1 MIKIDFERKF
11 KMAGFRRS
19 LFGFNTDD
27 VLEYIEKTHKSFSK
41 KQDALS
47 QKADS
52 LAKDLELS
60 KEQYDN
66 LMAEKAIVDE
76 KLNAFVEKYEE
87 IEKLSENIGKL
98 YLVAQANAQAIM
110 KSSESSLNISCAE
123 VEKNLNSIDEAH
135 ASLDEIRANIVKTS
149 NEFVDELD
157 ELIQSLVDTKDKIL
171 DNNKDAEA
179 SLNNFDKFYESL
191 IK

>member
-1 MIKIDFERKF
+1 
-11 KMAGFRRS
+11 MAGFRRS

-41 KQDALS
+41 KQDALN

-110 KSSESSLNISCAE
+110 KNSESSLNISNAE

-157 ELIQSLVDTKDKIL
+157 ELIQSLVDTKDKITG
-171 DNNKDAEA
+171 NNKEAHDAIDD
-179 SLNNFDKFYESL
+179 FDKFYNS
-191 IK
+191 IVKQ

>member
-1 MIKIDFERKF
+1 
-11 KMAGFRRS
+11 MAGFRRS

-41 KQDALS
+41 KQDALN

-110 KSSESSLNISCAE
+110 KNSESSLNISNAE

-157 ELIQSLVDTKDKIL
+157 DLIQSLVDTKGKITG
-171 DNNKDAEA
+171 NNKEA
-179 SLNNFDKFYESL
+179 HEAIDDFDKFYNT
-191 IK
+191 IVK

>member
-1 MIKIDFERKF
+1 
-11 KMAGFRRS
+11 MAGFRRS

-27 VLEYIEKTHKSFSK
+27 VLEYIEKTHRSFSK
-41 KQDALS
+41 KQEALNE
-47 QKADS
+47 KADN
-52 LAKDLELS
+52 LANELQLS

-76 KLNAFVEKYEE
+76 KLETFIRKSEE

-110 KSSESSLNISCAE
+110 KNSESSLNISNHE

-135 ASLDEIRANIVKTS
+135 ASLDEIRTNIVKTS
-149 NEFVDELD
+149 EDFVNELD
-157 ELIQSLVDTKDKIL
+157 ELIQSLVDTKTKITC
-171 DNNKDAEA
+171 NNQASNEA
-179 SLNNFDKFYESL
+179 IDDFDKFYNS
-191 IK
+191 IVK

>member
-1 MIKIDFERKF
+1 
-11 KMAGFRRS
+11 MAGFRRS

-41 KQDALS
+41 KQDALN

-110 KSSESSLNISCAE
+110 KNSESSLNISNAE

-149 NEFVDELD
+149 EDFVSELD
-157 ELIQSLVDTKDKIL
+157 ELIQSLVETKDKITG
-171 DNNKDAEA
+171 NNKEAEE
-179 SLNNFDKFYESL
+179 SIDNFDKFYESL
-191 IK
+191 MK

>member
-1 MIKIDFERKF
+1 
-11 KMAGFRRS
+11 MAGFRRS

>member
-1 MIKIDFERKF
+1 
-11 KMAGFRRS
+11 MAGFRRS

-41 KQDALS
+41 KQEALNE
-47 QKADS
+47 KADS
-52 LAKDLELS
+52 LANELQLS
-60 KEQYDN
+60 KEQYEN

-76 KLNAFVEKYEE
+76 KLEAFNQKYEE
-87 IEKLSENIGKL
+87 IERLSENIGKL

-110 KSSESSLNISCAE
+110 KNSESSLNISNQE

-149 NEFVDELD
+149 EDFVSELD
-157 ELIQSLVDTKDKIL
+157 ELINSLVETKEKITG
-171 DNNKDAEA
+171 NNENANEA
-179 SLNNFDKFYESL
+179 IDNFDKFYESL
-191 IK
+191 MK

>member
-1 MIKIDFERKF
+1 
-11 KMAGFRRS
+11 MAGFRRS

-41 KQDALS
+41 KQDALN

-110 KSSESSLNISCAE
+110 KNSESSLNISNAE

-157 ELIQSLVDTKDKIL
+157 ELIQSLVDTKDKITG
-171 DNNKDAEA
+171 NNKEA
-179 SLNNFDKFYESL
+179 HDSIDDFDKFYNT
-191 IK
+191 IVKQ

>member
-1 MIKIDFERKF
+1 
-11 KMAGFRRS
+11 MAGFRRS

-27 VLEYIEKTHKSFSK
+27 VLEYIEKTHRSFNK
-41 KQDALS
+41 KQDALNE
-47 QKADS
+47 KADN
-52 LAKDLELS
+52 LANELQLS
-60 KEQYDN
+60 KEQYEN

-76 KLNAFVEKYEE
+76 KLDAFVQKYDE

-110 KSSESSLNISCAE
+110 KNSESSLNISNAE

-149 NEFVDELD
+149 EDFVNELD
-157 ELIQSLVDTKDKIL
+157 ELIQSLVDTKNKITG
-171 DNNKDAEA
+171 NNTEA
-179 SLNNFDKFYESL
+179 KEAIDDFDKFYNS
-191 IK
+191 IVK

>member
-1 MIKIDFERKF
+1 
-11 KMAGFRRS
+11 MAGFRRS

-27 VLEYIEKTHKSFSK
+27 VLEYIEKTHRSFSK
-41 KQDALS
+41 KQNALNE
-47 QKADS
+47 KADN
-52 LAKDLELS
+52 LANELQLS
-60 KEQYDN
+60 KEQYEN

-76 KLNAFVEKYEE
+76 KLDAFIQKYDE

-110 KSSESSLNISCAE
+110 KNSESSLNISNAE

-149 NEFVDELD
+149 EDFVSELD
-157 ELIQSLVDTKDKIL
+157 ELIQSLVDTKSKITA
-171 DNNKDAEA
+171 NNQEA
-179 SLNNFDKFYESL
+179 NETIDDFDKFYNS
-191 IK
+191 IVK

>member
-1 MIKIDFERKF
+1 
-11 KMAGFRRS
+11 MAGFRRS

-41 KQDALS
+41 KQDALN

-98 YLVAQANAQAIM
+98 YLVAQANAH
-110 KSSESSLNISCAE
+110 NY
-123 VEKNLNSIDEAH
+123 EK
-135 ASLDEIRANIVKTS
+135 
-149 NEFVDELD
+149 
-157 ELIQSLVDTKDKIL
+157 Q
-171 DNNKDAEA
+171 
-179 SLNNFDKFYESL
+179 
-191 IK
+191 

>member
-1 MIKIDFERKF
+1 
-11 KMAGFRRS
+11 MAGFRRS

-41 KQDALS
+41 KQAELN
-47 QKADS
+47 QKAEN
-52 LAKDLELS
+52 LAEELKLS
-60 KEQYDN
+60 KDEYDN

-76 KLNAFVEKYEE
+76 KLEAFNQKYEE
-87 IEKLSENIGKL
+87 IERLSENIGKL

-110 KSSESSLNISCAE
+110 KNSESSLNISNAE

-157 ELIQSLVDTKDKIL
+157 ELIQSLVNTKEKIT
-171 DNNKDAEA
+171 NNNNDANK
-179 SLNNFDKFYESL
+179 SVDDFDKFYNS
-191 IK
+191 IVKQ

>member
-1 MIKIDFERKF
+1 
-11 KMAGFRRS
+11 MAGFRRS

-41 KQDALS
+41 KQDALN

-76 KLNAFVEKYEE
+76 KLNAFIEKYEE

-110 KSSESSLNISCAE
+110 KNSESSLNISNAE

-149 NEFVDELD
+149 EDFVSELD
-157 ELIQSLVDTKDKIL
+157 ELIQSLVDTKDKITG
-171 DNNKDAEA
+171 NNKEA
-179 SLNNFDKFYESL
+179 KDSIENFDKFYESL
-191 IK
+191 MK

>member
-1 MIKIDFERKF
+1 
-11 KMAGFRRS
+11 MAGFRRS

-41 KQDALS
+41 KQDALNE
-47 QKADS
+47 KADN
-52 LAKDLELS
+52 LANELQLS
-60 KEQYDN
+60 KEQYEN

-76 KLNAFVEKYEE
+76 KLNAFTEKYEE

-110 KSSESSLNISCAE
+110 KNSESSLNISNME
-123 VEKNLNSIDEAH
+123 VKKNLDSIDEAH

-149 NEFVDELD
+149 EDFVNELD
-157 ELIQSLVDTKDKIL
+157 ELINSLVETKEKITG
-171 DNNKDAEA
+171 NNETANEA
-179 SLNNFDKFYESL
+179 IDNFDKFYDS
-191 IK
+191 IVK

>member
-1 MIKIDFERKF
+1 
-11 KMAGFRRS
+11 MAGFRRS

-41 KQDALS
+41 KQDALN

-52 LAKDLELS
+52 LANELELS

-76 KLNAFVEKYEE
+76 KLNAFIEKYEE

-110 KSSESSLNISCAE
+110 KNSESSLNISNAE
-123 VEKNLNSIDEAH
+123 VKKNLNSIDEAH

-149 NEFVDELD
+149 SEFVDELD
-157 ELIQSLVDTKDKIL
+157 ELIQSLVDTKDKITGNNNEANNAL
-171 DNNKDAEA
+171 D
-179 SLNNFDKFYESL
+179 NFDKFYNS
-191 IK
+191 IVK